1 MHENNTIFG
10 LSMVEEEE
18 ETNVQFDTRFLL
30 SCKVTF
36 VQLLIQFV
44 RAVLYLPETQIRSK
58 YGKSFRSNLFTKE
71 KSRF

>member
-10 LSMVEEEE
+10 LSMVEEE

-36 VQLLIQFV
+36 VKLLIQFV
-44 RAVLYLPETQIRSK
+44 RAVLYLPETQIR
-58 YGKSFRSNLFTKE
+58 
-71 KSRF
+71 